1 MILEWIII
9 NRGLSVNLYFVY
21 IFILKDY
28 SYSSY
33 QPIDTR
39 LPDSYEFVCPT
50 SWKGKTID
58 LKNLQFLTPLVYS
71 PGNQE
76 KLGRCFT
83 THVKIKLFKLQTQ
96 FKLNLRR
103 LYRFLRSVLGDL
115 SEEALPQDVQV
126 VGDTQRSARCV
137 PPQSSIF
144 CQKCKENRNFLE
156 ILEKDRRSEQEITN
170 TNFNW

>member
-83 THVKIKLFKLQTQ
+83 THIKIKLFKLQTQ
-96 FKLNLRR
+96 FKPNLKSFSTGFFDLFLAICLRR
-103 LYRFLRSVLGDL
+103 RSLRMSRWLVML
-115 SEEALPQDVQV
+115 S
-126 VGDTQRSARCV
+126 V
-137 PPQSSIF
+137 PPGAFLPKAQYFARNVKKIGIFWKYWRKIGDQSR
-144 CQKCKENRNFLE
+144 K
-156 ILEKDRRSEQEITN
+156 
-170 TNFNW
+170 

>member
-50 SWKGKTID
+50 SWKGKTI
-58 LKNLQFLTPLVYS
+58 

-76 KLGRCFT
+76 KLGRCPT
-83 THVKIKLFKLQTQ
+83 THINIKLFKLQTQ

-126 VGDTQRSARCV
+126 IGDAQRSARCV

-156 ILEKDRRSEQEITN
+156 IVEKDRRSEQEITN